1 MFNREQK
8 TRRISAKISE
18 EKIREIKIYIISA
31 VRTFCA
37 NNLEGDGTSQ
47 WFAVHTFFGDKN
59 YYWIEPL
66 SAIYNYYVS
75 IGKTQEKAVLQ
86 AGRDIGIL
94 LKQVLKDDD
103 RIYVVG
109 VKQRRFT
116 VNKYKCID
124 FNL

>member
-8 TRRISAKISE
+8 IRRISAKISE

-59 YYWIEPL
+59 YYIDYFVL
-66 SAIYNYYVS
+66 SEA
-75 IGKTQEKAVLQ
+75 GKYGLQ
-86 AGRDIGIL
+86 IFCNSSSPKL
-94 LKQVLKDDD
+94 LFIATL
-103 RIYVVG
+103 
-109 VKQRRFT
+109 
-116 VNKYKCID
+116 
-124 FNL
+124 